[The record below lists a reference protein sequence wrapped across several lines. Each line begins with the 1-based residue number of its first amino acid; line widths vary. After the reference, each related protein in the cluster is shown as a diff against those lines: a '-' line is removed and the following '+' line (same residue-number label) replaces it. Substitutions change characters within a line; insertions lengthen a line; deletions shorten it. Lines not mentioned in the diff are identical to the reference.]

1 MISVYVDGVC
11 IGKSKN
17 LQAGFAGYTDHG
29 MVAMGGKV

>member
-11 IGKSKN
+11 IGKTKN

-29 MVAMGGKV
+29 MLAMGEKV